1 LEDKMKKGSLIAA
14 CLVLAVTVAGAQE
27 KKENEQE
34 YKLSSQTLDQ
44 QGGALDKQIAAYSV
58 RVAEIIKK
66 YNLLKTTG
74 IRIIPYQT
82 TYVQGADFIEMEKY
96 SFIKDDIYNRDVV
109 GVQSR
114 KIKLFT
120 NGDTISRIDTEI
132 YDHFYWAGT
141 SNIVRITDP
150 SPTTEGTDDI
160 VFTHIVNGRTLLEN
174 KRLAE
179 IKNTTAYPIRNEL
192 KRGFL
197 VPHLSYFMNSLLF
210 IAEAYY
216 KGMKDA
222 EEGMTEYLKKAKKY

>member
-1 LEDKMKKGSLIAA
+1 MKKGFLIAA
-14 CLVLAVTVAGAQE
+14 CVMLTIAVAGAQDQD
-27 KKENEQE
+27 KKGSGEE

-44 QGGALDKQIAAYSV
+44 QGGELDKQIAAYST
-58 RVAEIIKK
+58 RMAEIIKK

-82 TYVQGADFIEMEKY
+82 TYVQGQDFIEMEKY
-96 SFIKDDIYNRDVV
+96 SFIKDDIYNREVV

-114 KIKLFT
+114 KIKLYT
-120 NGDTISRIDTEI
+120 NGESVTRIDTEI
-132 YDHFYWAGT
+132 YDHFYWAGS
-141 SNIVRITDP
+141 SNIVRISDP
-150 SPTTEGTDDI
+150 SPTTVGTDDI
-160 VFTHIVNGRTLLEN
+160 VFTHIVNGKPFLEN
-174 KRLAE
+174 KKLAD

-192 KRGFL
+192 KREFL
-197 VPHLSYFMNSLLF
+197 VPHISYFMNSLLF

>member
-1 LEDKMKKGSLIAA
+1 VEDEMKKGIIIAA
-14 CLVLAVTVAGAQE
+14 CLVFAVVSAVAQD
-27 KKENEQE
+27 KKESDQE
-34 YKLSSQTLDQ
+34 YKLTSQTLDQ
-44 QGGALDKQIAAYSV
+44 QGGELDKQVTAYAG
-58 RVAEIIKK
+58 RMADIIKK

-114 KIKLFT
+114 RIKLYT
-120 NGDTISRIDTEI
+120 SGDSISKIESEI

-150 SPTTEGTDDI
+150 SPLTAGTDDI
-160 VFTHIVNGRTLLEN
+160 TFTHIVNGKTFLDN
-174 KRLAE
+174 KKLAD

-192 KRGFL
+192 KREFL
-197 VPHLSYFMNSLLF
+197 VPHMSYFMNSLLF

-216 KGMKDA
+216 KGMKDS
-222 EEGMTEYLKKAKKY
+222 EEGMTEYLKKAKKF